1 MILSELHKK
10 SLTKEEIKMNNSYE
24 YDEKNGVYILH
35 EEPSPKPIGELTI
48 LPFEWKPFLIFL
60 ISLII
65 GIAFF
70 IFPVTYAGRS
80 TVPFDIVVSYIR
92 GNFTEAVAVYVLIS
106 ILVSAF
112 FSTIAFI
119 NKKREQKLLDSS
131 FTSYYETNFSFW
143 LLRIL
148 GAVLAI
154 MMFTGIGPSELHR
167 PDIGGLMWTVLTFS
181 VAIIIPIGAVFLS
194 LFILLGGLEFV
205 GTLARPLMRP
215 LFKVPGRAALDAL
228 ASWVGSYSVG
238 MYVTNLVYRRGG
250 YTKRHVFINATC
262 FATVSIGFV
271 GVVAATLDLLHLFPH
286 IFVSYFICIVLT
298 AVITSRIPPLSRV
311 PDHYVVIPDPEK
323 PITGSVGDYLRYS
336 ISEAIRKV
344 KEEVGFFKIAGRGF
358 IDGLKLA
365 SLIIGTIL
373 AVGTIAL
380 LIAEFTPIFQW
391 LGYPMIPLLRLF
403 GVPDAD
409 ILGPATLI
417 GITEMFLPALLSV
430 EASLPAR
437 FFIAVLSISQLIFF
451 SAVGPMMMDMFK
463 DIPIRFHDLVILFIL
478 RTLIQIPIIA
488 VIMHIMIAVGV
499 L

>member
-1 MILSELHKK
+1 M
-10 SLTKEEIKMNNSYE
+10 SYN
-24 YDEKNGVYILH
+24 YDYNEQEGTYILR
-35 EEPSPKPIGELTI
+35 EDPKPKPISELNI
-48 LPFEWKPFLIFL
+48 LPFQWKPFIIF
-60 ISLII
+60 IIALII

-70 IFPVTYAGRS
+70 LFPVTYEGRS
-80 TVPFDIVVSYIR
+80 TVPFDIVVSYITDT
-92 GNFTEAVAVYVLIS
+92 FTDVVAVYVLIS
-106 ILVSAF
+106 ILISAF
-112 FSTIAFI
+112 FTTVALI
-119 NKKREQKLLDSS
+119 NRQRDQKILDMP
-131 FTSYYETNFSFW
+131 FTRYYDTNVSFW
-143 LLRIL
+143 ILRIL
-148 GAVLAI
+148 GAILAI
-154 MMFTGIGPSELHR
+154 MMFTGIGPDALHR
-167 PDIGGLMWTVLTFS
+167 PDIGGLMWETLTFS
-181 VAIIIPIGAVFLS
+181 VAVIIPIGAVFLS

-286 IFVSYFICIVLT
+286 IFVSYFICMVLT
-298 AVITSRIPPLSRV
+298 AVIVTRIPPLSRI
-311 PDHYVVIPDPEK
+311 PDSYVVPPDPEQ
-323 PITGSVGDYLRYS
+323 PIVGSVNDYFRYAV
-336 ISEAIRKV
+336 SEAIRKV
-344 KEEVGFFKIAGRGF
+344 QEEAGFFRVAGRGF

-380 LIAEFTPIFQW
+380 LVAEFTPIFDW

-403 GVPDAD
+403 GIPDAEM
-409 ILGPATLI
+409 LGPATLI
-417 GITEMFLPALLSV
+417 GITEMFLPALLVV
-430 EASLPAR
+430 EAALPAR

-463 DIPIRFHDLVILFIL
+463 DIPIRFDHLVVLFLL

-488 VIMHIMIAVGV
+488 IIMHILIATGV

>member
-1 MILSELHKK
+1 MSDNYDYNEQDGVYVLREEPTPKHINELKILSFQW
-10 SLTKEEIKMNNSYE
+10 
-24 YDEKNGVYILH
+24 
-35 EEPSPKPIGELTI
+35 P
-48 LPFEWKPFLIFL
+48 PFLIFL
-60 ISLII
+60 VSLII

-70 IFPVTYAGRS
+70 LFPVTFQGRS
-80 TVPFDIVVSYIR
+80 TVPFDIVVSHITRNY
-92 GNFTEAVAVYVLIS
+92 TDVVAVYVLIS
-106 ILVSAF
+106 ILISAF
-112 FSTIAFI
+112 FTTVALI
-119 NKKREQKLLDSS
+119 NKKREQKLLDSP
-131 FTSYYETNFSFW
+131 FTSYYDTNVSFW
-143 LLRIL
+143 ILRIL
-148 GAVLAI
+148 GAILAI
-154 MMFTGIGPSELHR
+154 IMFTGIGPAELHR
-167 PDIGGLMWTVLTFS
+167 PDIGGLMWETLTFS
-181 VAIIIPIGAVFLS
+181 VAVIIPIGAVFLS

-215 LFKVPGRAALDAL
+215 LFRVPGRAALDAL

-238 MYVTNLVYRRGG
+238 MYVTNLVFRRGG
-250 YTKRHVFINATC
+250 YTKRDVFINATC

-271 GVVAATLDLLHLFPH
+271 GVVAATLDILHLFPH
-286 IFVSYFICIVLT
+286 LFVSYLICIVLT
-298 AVITSRIPPLSRV
+298 AVITTRIPPLSRI
-311 PDHYVVIPDPEK
+311 PNHYVVPPDPEQ
-323 PITGSVGDYLRYS
+323 PIVGSVGDYFRFAV
-336 ISEAIRKV
+336 SEAIRKV
-344 KEEVGFFKIAGRGF
+344 QEEAGFFRVAGRGF

-380 LIAEFTPIFQW
+380 LIAEFTPIFRW

-403 GVPDAD
+403 GVPDAE

-430 EASLPAR
+430 GASLPAR

-463 DIPIRFHDLVILFIL
+463 DVPIQFHQLVILFVI

-488 VIMHIMIAVGV
+488 VIMHILIATGA